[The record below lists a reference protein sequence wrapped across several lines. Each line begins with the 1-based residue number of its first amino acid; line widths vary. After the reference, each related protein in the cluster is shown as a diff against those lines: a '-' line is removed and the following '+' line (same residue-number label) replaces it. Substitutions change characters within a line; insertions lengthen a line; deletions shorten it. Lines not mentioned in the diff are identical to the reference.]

1 MGKSD
6 LFDVY
11 FSSKLLALCIHNMP
25 VTIFHLES
33 LSISLCGRM
42 GSDLSSA
49 LIPKRISHEY
59 GRHPDVANSLAFTE
73 TGVGHQ
79 IYMVR
84 VVNPPLLRS

>member
-6 LFDVY
+6 PFDVS
-11 FSSKLLALCIHNMP
+11 FSSKLLALCIQNIH
-25 VTIFHLES
+25 VTISHLES

-73 TGVGHQ
+73 TIDYWSRAPDLYGQ
-79 IYMVR
+79 
-84 VVNPPLLRS
+84 SS